1 MLRYL
6 TSGESH
12 GRGLVV
18 IVEGMPAGVPFT
30 TRVIVE
36 ELARRRLGHG
46 RGPRM
51 ALESDKVTL
60 IGGVRHGRTLG
71 SPVSAII
78 ENVEFEEKWADQ
90 MNPDEGSSNAPLT
103 RPRPGHADLTGM
115 LKYDF
120 DDARNVLERASA
132 RETAARVTAGA
143 LAKSLLREVGINI
156 VSHVVAVG
164 GVVAAKGEVGPDSGK
179 AIDQDPMRCADA
191 RTSAAIMKVVDEA
204 REAGD
209 TLGGVFEVL
218 VFGVPE
224 GVGSY
229 VHWDRKL
236 DALLAAAIVS
246 INAVKAVE
254 IGEAWKQAASRGSE
268 AHDEIGVSKRDATL
282 HIARSSNR
290 AGGIEGGM
298 STGEPIVVR
307 GAMKPLASLS
317 PPLRTVDMATGEEAS
332 AVTQR
337 TDSCAVPA
345 AAVVAES
352 MVALVIASEMLRK
365 FGGDSLDQFR
375 EALEAWTQR
384 MARRQPQT

>member
-1 MLRYL
+1 MLRFL

-12 GRGLVV
+12 GRGLAV

-30 TRVIVE
+30 TRSVVD

-51 ALESDKVTL
+51 ALERDKVTL
-60 IGGVRHGRTLG
+60 IGGVRHGLTLG
-71 SPVSAII
+71 SPVSAIV
-78 ENVEFEEKWADQ
+78 ENAEFEEKWADQ
-90 MNPDEGSSNAPLT
+90 MNPDEGSTDQPLT

-115 LKYDF
+115 LKFDF

-143 LAKSLLREVGINI
+143 LAKSLLRAVGVTVI
-156 VSHVVAVG
+156 SHVVAVG
-164 GVVAAKGEVGPDSGK
+164 GVVARKSEVGPDSEK
-179 AIDQDPMRCADA
+179 MIDRDPMRCADA
-191 RTSAAIMKVVDEA
+191 MASAAMMNVVDEA
-204 REAGD
+204 RQTGD

-218 VFGVPE
+218 AFGVPE

-236 DALLAAAIVS
+236 DALLAEAVVS

-254 IGEAWKQAASRGSE
+254 IGDAWKQATVKGSE
-268 AHDEIGVSKRDATL
+268 AHDEIGLSKREASL
-282 HIARSSNR
+282 QISRFSNR

-317 PPLRTVDMATGEEAS
+317 PPLQTVDMATGEETS
-332 AVTQR
+332 ALTQR

-375 EALEAWTQR
+375 EALEAWRQR
-384 MARRQPQT
+384 MARRQPRM

>member
-18 IVEGMPAGVPFT
+18 IIEGMPAGVPFSS
-30 TRVIVE
+30 RMVVE

-71 SPVSAII
+71 SPVSAVI
-78 ENVEFEEKWADQ
+78 ENVEFDEKWAEQ
-90 MNPDEGSSNAPLT
+90 MNPDSGSSSSPLT
-103 RPRPGHADLTGM
+103 MPRPGHADLAGM

-132 RETAARVTAGA
+132 RETAARSTAGA
-143 LAKSLLREVGINI
+143 LAKSLLSEVGVSVI
-156 VSHVVAVG
+156 SHVLAVG
-164 GVVAAKGEVGPDSGK
+164 GVFASKTGIGPDSGS
-179 AIDQDPMRCADA
+179 AIDADPMRCADE
-191 RTSAAIMKVVDEA
+191 AASKEMTQVVDEA

-209 TLGGVFEVL
+209 TLGGVFEV
-218 VFGVPE
+218 VAFGVPV

-236 DALLAAAIVS
+236 DALLAAAVVS
-246 INAVKAVE
+246 VNAVKAVE
-254 IGEAWKQAASRGSE
+254 IGDAWEQAASRGSQ
-268 AHDEIGVSKRDATL
+268 AHDEIGLGGSDADTRL
-282 HIARSSNR
+282 MRSSNR

-298 STGEPIVVR
+298 ATGEPIVVR

-317 PPLRTVDMATGEEAS
+317 PPLRTVDMATGQEAS
-332 AVTQR
+332 ALTQR

-375 EALEAWTQR
+375 EAVEAWSQR
-384 MARRQPQT
+384 MARRQPQA